1 MDSFWDFFWL
11 VLSVFLLMAYLVVMW
26 QIVMDLF
33 RDRSLG
39 GVAKALWV
47 FFLVVLPLLT
57 SLAYL
62 VSRGPGMAERNLAVA
77 RSEQEAAESYVR
89 SLAAEGRSAADEIAR
104 AQGLLE
110 AGTISEPE
118 FERLKQKALAR
129 PPDSAQALA
138 PRERSDIEER
148 A

>member
-11 VLSVFLLMAYLVVMW
+11 VLSFFLLMAYLVVMW

-47 FFLVVLPLLT
+47 FFLVALPLLT

-62 VSRGPGMAERNLAVA
+62 VSRGPGMAERSLAVA

-89 SLAAEGRSAADEIAR
+89 SLAAEGRSSADEISR
-104 AQGLLE
+104 AKALLE
-110 AGTISEPE
+110 AGTISETE
-118 FERLKQKALAR
+118 FERLKQKALA
-129 PPDSAQALA
+129 
-138 PRERSDIEER
+138 
-148 A
+148 